1 MIDLGTL
8 GGPWSSAYAINER
21 GQIVGSSATASGE
34 MHAFLWEKGVM
45 SDLGTLGGY
54 SSSAGAVNEAGLVVG
69 SSETNSEGWHA
80 FLWQK

>member
-1 MIDLGTL
+1 
-8 GGPWSSAYAINER
+8 
-21 GQIVGSSATASGE
+21 